1 MRAEQA
7 RIEQAR
13 IEQGDFDMDD
23 RDFARVCQLIYARA
37 GIALNDT
44 KRKMVYGRLGRRLRV
59 LGLTHFGDYLDALEA
74 KNDPLEWDEFT
85 NALTTNLTSFF
96 REQHHFP
103 VLAALIRRAAA
114 RGSITLWCSASST
127 GEEPYS
133 IAMTAIDALGKQAS
147 KVRILATDIDTKVL
161 EAAQSGIYPMER
173 LERLP
178 PEFEKRF
185 FLKGSGAQ
193 SGMARVRP
201 EVRDMIT
208 FRQLNLLH
216 DKWPVRGPLDALFCR
231 NVMIYFDKPTQRRIL
246 ERFHPLL
253 RPDALLFMGHS
264 ESLHHVADLF
274 QLNGKT
280 VYQPIAGTGHG

>member
-7 RIEQAR
+7 RNEYG
-13 IEQGDFDMDD
+13 EFEMDNC
-23 RDFARVCQLIYARA
+23 DFARVCKLIYARA
-37 GIALNDT
+37 GIALNET
-44 KRKMVYGRLGRRLRV
+44 KRKMVYGRLGRRLRE
-59 LGLTHFGDYLDALEA
+59 LGMVRFGDYLDALETR
-74 KNDPLEWDEFT
+74 NDPLEWDQFT

-103 VLAALIRRAAA
+103 VLSTLLKRAVV
-114 RGSITLWCSASST
+114 RGNVTLWCSASST

-133 IAMTAIDALGKQAS
+133 MAMTAMDALGMQAS

-161 EAAQSGIYPMER
+161 EAAQAGIYPMER
-173 LERLP
+173 LEQLP
-178 PEFEKRF
+178 AGYQKRF
-185 FLKGSGAQ
+185 FLKGSGTNA
-193 SGMARVRP
+193 GNARVCQQ
-201 EVRDMIT
+201 VRDMIT

-264 ESLHHVADLF
+264 ESLHQVADLF

-280 VYQPIAGTGHG
+280 VYQPIAGNGHG